1 MIELTDQ
8 QLIDLVLKAGNQ
20 RAFGVLVNRHQ
31 SGLRA
36 SLRQWCRN
44 DALADDLAQETLLK
58 AFRKLDSF
66 QANAK
71 LSTWLYRIAYNTFL
85 DYKKIKKNSFHDG
98 LDDIDNVHVASDG
111 QMEQLHQARD
121 LNQAVAQLPEA
132 QRQSID
138 LCYTQGF
145 SHSEAA
151 DILQC
156 PVGSVKS
163 HIQRAKQKLKDLLSV
178 TSLPQAKGAEE

>member
-1 MIELTDQ
+1 MIELSDQ

-20 RAFGVLVNRHQ
+20 RAFALLVNRHQ

-36 SLRQWCRN
+36 SLRQWCQN
-44 DALADDLAQETLLK
+44 DALADDLAQETFLK
-58 AFRKLDSF
+58 AFRKLESF
-66 QANAK
+66 QSNAK

-85 DYKKIKKNSFHDG
+85 DYKKIKKNQFQDTF
-98 LDDIDNVHVASDG
+98 DDIDNVQSAASDKL
-111 QMEQLHQARD
+111 EQVHQARD
-121 LNQAVAQLPEA
+121 LDQALAQLPDI

-138 LCYTQGF
+138 LCYTQGM

-151 DILQC
+151 DVLQC

-163 HIQRAKQKLKDLLSV
+163 HVQRAKQKLKALLTV
-178 TSLPQAKGAEE
+178 TVSAQVAGE

>member
-1 MIELTDQ
+1 MIELSDQ

-20 RAFGVLVNRHQ
+20 RAFALLVNRHQ

-36 SLRQWCRN
+36 SLRQWCQN
-44 DALADDLAQETLLK
+44 DALADDLAQETFLK
-58 AFRKLDSF
+58 AFRKLETF
-66 QANAK
+66 QSNAK

-85 DYKKIKKNSFHDG
+85 DYKKIKKNTFQDTFG
-98 LDDIDNVHVASDG
+98 DIDDVQTAHAG
-111 QMEQLHQARD
+111 EMEQYHQSRD
-121 LNQAVAQLPEA
+121 LNNAMAQLPEA

-151 DILQC
+151 DVMQC

-163 HIQRAKQKLKDLLSV
+163 HIQRAKQKLKSVLSM
-178 TSLPQAKGAEE
+178 TTTAQAAGE

>member
-20 RAFGVLVNRHQ
+20 RAFGVLVNRYQ

-66 QANAK
+66 ESNAK

-85 DYKKIKKNSFHDG
+85 DYKKIKKNNFHDG
-98 LDDIDNVHVASDG
+98 LDDIDEAHNLAGSKDIERM
-111 QMEQLHQARD
+111 QEARD
-121 LNQAVAQLPEA
+121 LDQAVAQLPEA
-132 QRQSID
+132 QRQSLE

-163 HIQRAKQKLKDLLSV
+163 HIQRAKEKLKELLGV
-178 TSLPQAKGAEE
+178 AHGHD

>member
-1 MIELTDQ
+1 MIEFGDQ
-8 QLIDLVLKAGNQ
+8 QLIDLVVKAGNQ
-20 RAFGVLVNRHQ
+20 RAFAILVNRHQ

-36 SLRQWCRN
+36 SLRQWCQN
-44 DALADDLAQETLLK
+44 DALADDLAQETFLK

-66 QANAK
+66 QSNAK

-85 DYKKIKKNSFHDG
+85 DYKKIKKNNFQDTFE
-98 LDDIDNVHVASDG
+98 DIDNVHSAGDSG
-111 QMEQLHQARD
+111 LEQVQQARD
-121 LNQAVAQLPEA
+121 LNQALAQLPEA

-138 LCYTQGF
+138 LCYTQGM

-151 DILQC
+151 EVMQC

-163 HIQRAKQKLKDLLSV
+163 HVQRAKQKLKALLAMPSQV
-178 TSLPQAKGAEE
+178 SSG